1 MILAALISI
10 PTRGGKSWRSKIA
23 LIQVATAKFRREQ
36 RFPEASKCTAVI
48 IAPTQGPRAVW
59 ETAVAVI
66 RTAENEVIA
75 QNQKRLHRLEC
86 AGRRS
91 HRGRHS
97 SLFCKIFFAFS
108 SSRFR
113 VIDKFLPARLIKY
126 WIIRMPEPIP
136 LGLTLFFAMVLAI
149 VWASLVNKALGG
161 SVETVFTLRTHFF
174 GLAMALFI
182 RDPLECAPLCEQRR
196 NVL

>member
-1 MILAALISI
+1 MAEQNCAHSGCDCKVQEGTAIS
-10 PTRGGKSWRSKIA
+10 RG
-23 LIQVATAKFRREQ
+23 EQ
-36 RFPEASKCTAVI
+36 MYCSDHCANAR
-48 IAPTQGPRAVW
+48 APGVG

-149 VWASLVNKALGG
+149 VWASFVNKALGG